1 MSGILK
7 ITAILMFLF
16 AGLYGLMLCFS
27 IVQHVFGNVV
37 AFLSLVLLPFLLGL
51 APWYALFAN
60 GDFIPLIVVY
70 GGGIPAV
77 VLYVLSEKFEK

>member
-7 ITAILMFLF
+7 ITAILLFLF

-27 IVQHVFGNVV
+27 IVQQVFGTFV
-37 AFLSLVLLPFLLGL
+37 AFLSLVFLPFLLGL

-60 GDFIPLIVVY
+60 GDFIPLLVVY
-70 GGGIPAV
+70 GGGIPAG

>member
-7 ITAILMFLF
+7 ITAILLFLF

-27 IVQHVFGNVV
+27 IVQQIFGTFV
-37 AFLSLVLLPFLLGL
+37 AYLSIVLLPFLLGL

-60 GDFIPLIVVY
+60 GDFIPLLVVY
-70 GGGIPAV
+70 GGGIPATI
-77 VLYVLSEKFEK
+77 LYLLSEKFEK